1 MPILVQKIDTSL
13 IGPRQG
19 VGLQIPFS
27 SDSVFT
33 LNYSSE
39 AAMKNNIIHYLLT
52 EKGECYLNPDRGFN
66 LYGYLFEQNTES
78 VLQNLSQD
86 IERSIKSRFPRIS
99 DVAVILTSPE
109 NQNILQVAIRYKVDF
124 SEKENTVTLNIEQ

>member
-99 DVAVILTSPE
+99 DVAVTLTSPE

-124 SEKENTVTLNIEQ
+124 SEKENTVALNIEQ

>member
-13 IGPRQG
+13 VGPRQG

-99 DVAVILTSPE
+99 DVAVTLTSPE

-124 SEKENTVTLNIEQ
+124 SEKENTVALNIEQ

>member
-13 IGPRQG
+13 VGPRQG

-52 EKGECYLNPDRGFN
+52 ERGECYLNPDRGFN

-99 DVAVILTSPE
+99 DVAVTLTSPE

-124 SEKENTVTLNIEQ
+124 SEKENTVALNIEQ

>member
-19 VGLQIPFS
+19 VGVQIPFS

-99 DVAVILTSPE
+99 DVAVTLTSPE

-124 SEKENTVTLNIEQ
+124 SEKENTVALNIEQ